1 MTLGFHGGWPFERQL
16 NPVRSRLG
24 NHPSLTPPR
33 WPVIVI
39 GQTDCPRPRPPI
51 NESPMNGTLLSL
63 NQLLHNDWLFE
74 IPIFQRGYAWEEENL
89 RDLWDDLYYLGD
101 REHYFGT
108 ILLKKAEKPPARA
121 GLKTFEHFE
130 VIDGQQRLT
139 TTLILLRELISQMK
153 ELGDENIRA
162 QVSKLEEDYI
172 VYLDN
177 YKLTIGGED
186 ASFFRDS
193 ILAGASVA
201 TPRTGAQER
210 LRNAQAFFR
219 NQFARQREQ
228 ERDGYL
234 DFLIEFKNR
243 IDRLQVMLYIV
254 PSNAEAV
261 RMFET
266 VNDRGRPL
274 TDLEKTK
281 SILMYASYLVVD
293 DPQTLETRL
302 AELNDYFSKIY
313 RCFKEIEEGL
323 GLRDPGEIQRYH
335 HIFFS
340 GPKDSH
346 KHMRV
351 LKDHLM
357 GKSRADPESCRTYI
371 PAYARSLWN
380 AFDTMRD
387 IAKRRQERN
396 TLGRTIHRLFL
407 VGGMANLYP
416 LLVVAW
422 QNYREDPQR
431 EEILGLFEAFV
442 FRVYRVV
449 RYRSHTGR
457 ASLEWLA
464 RKVHRDNLTIAD
476 FLQRLREL
484 NLEYVSDDAFRRH
497 LSETHCYPNFGTR
510 TIKYLLAEYE
520 MKRRANEGDP
530 LALDL
535 VQILSPEYET
545 EHILPQHPAGG
556 LDQEKAAAHE
566 EIVHRLGNLTIA
578 SKEWNR
584 KMGNRPFDEKRDGRQ
599 DREPDCKKICYR
611 NSILHVQRDLA
622 TWREW
627 NEASIRERGNEIIDF
642 ALRRWQIDPAAG
654 PEAKATQTSG

>member
-1 MTLGFHGGWPFERQL
+1 MA
-16 NPVRSRLG
+16 
-24 NHPSLTPPR
+24 
-33 WPVIVI
+33 
-39 GQTDCPRPRPPI
+39 
-51 NESPMNGTLLSL
+51 ESGVPAEVAEATRNPMNGILISL
-63 NQLLHNDWLFE
+63 NHFLLRDWLFE
-74 IPIFQRGYAWEEENL
+74 IPIYQRGYAWEEENL
-89 RDLWDDLYYLGD
+89 RDLWDDLYYLGG

-108 ILLKKAEKPPARA
+108 ILLKKAEKPSARA

-153 ELGDENIRA
+153 ELGDEDIRP

-172 VYLDN
+172 VYLDH

-201 TPRTGAQER
+201 APRTGAQER

-219 NQFARQREQ
+219 NQFARQRKQEQ
-228 ERDGYL
+228 NGYL
-234 DFLIEFKNR
+234 KFLIEFKNR
-243 IDRLQVMLYIV
+243 IDRLEVMLYCV

-281 SILMYASYLVVD
+281 SILMYAAYLVVD
-293 DPQTLETRL
+293 DPQTLKTRL
-302 AELNDYFSKIY
+302 SELNDYFSQIY

-346 KHMRV
+346 KHMRL
-351 LKDHLM
+351 LKDLLM
-357 GKSRADPESCRTYI
+357 RKSREDPESCQTYI
-371 PAYARSLWN
+371 PAYTRSLWN

-387 IAKRRQERN
+387 IAECSQERN

-407 VGGMANLYP
+407 VGGIAHLYP
-416 LLVVAW
+416 LLIVAW

-431 EEILGLFEAFV
+431 KEILHLFEAFV

-457 ASLEWLA
+457 ASFEWLA
-464 RKVHRDNLTIAD
+464 RKVHRDNLTVAD
-476 FLQRLREL
+476 FVQRLREL

-497 LSETHCYPNFGTR
+497 LSETHCYPNLGTR

-520 MKRRANEGDP
+520 MKRRAEEGEP
-530 LALDL
+530 LPPDL
-535 VQILSPEYET
+535 VQILSPECET

-556 LDQEKAAAHE
+556 MDQDEAAAHE
-566 EIVHRLGNLTIA
+566 KIVHRLGNLTLA

-584 KMGNRPFDEKRDGRQ
+584 KMGNRAFNEKRDGRH
-599 DREPDCKKICYR
+599 DGEPDRKKICYR
-611 NSILHVQRDLA
+611 NSILRVQRDLA
-622 TWREW
+622 KWEQW
-627 NEASIRERGNEIIDF
+627 NESSIQERGAAIIAF
-642 ALRRWQIDPAAG
+642 ALERWRIDPTAG
-654 PEAKATQTSG
+654 PEAKAAQTSG